1 MASAMIPSLDGEIAR
16 QEQAAR
22 ALLDARQRGGAR
34 IERPLLHTGESG
46 QALDR
51 FLEALKSG
59 DAGRISAASA
69 AMLETPQARGWLRV
83 GQQRLDALQ
92 SRQAPVPAIEQE
104 ARQPDDAV
112 LAR

>member
-1 MASAMIPSLDGEIAR
+1 MDRSWGYNPAFFFAPDHVRRRTRELGRDGLDSLFADSWGPFV
-16 QEQAAR
+16 
-22 ALLDARQRGGAR
+22 DW
-34 IERPLLHTGESG
+34 
-46 QALDR
+46 
-51 FLEALKSG
+51 
-59 DAGRISAASA
+59 
-69 AMLETPQARGWLRV
+69 ARGWLRV